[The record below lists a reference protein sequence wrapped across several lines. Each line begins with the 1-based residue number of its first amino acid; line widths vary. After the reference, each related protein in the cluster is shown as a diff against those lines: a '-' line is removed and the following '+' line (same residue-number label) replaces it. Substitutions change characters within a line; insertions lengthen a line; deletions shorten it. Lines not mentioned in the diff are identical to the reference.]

1 VPWRSV
7 GLALDEIVEPPL
19 EGSHTEVDVLVV
31 VITEMEPCVIIPSDV
46 FMRATSAEGQDRR

>member
-1 VPWRSV
+1 V

-19 EGSHTEVDVLVV
+19 EGGHTEVDVLVV
-31 VITEMEPCVIIPSDV
+31 VITEMEPCVIVSSDV